1 MIKLKDI
8 ITEAKWSDRKWGDP
22 LPTLEDYM
30 VEFTKNLKP
39 KGGGKE
45 VTFTNQDNYDKA
57 KKSGKYVEPE
67 DGGEKEEPSGKLGAG
82 DFERE
87 TEPERGE
94 EPKAKRSDRYKD
106 VDTSW
111 QDDPDAVAA
120 QGQQGM
126 QPGQAEPTE
135 PKGGTAKEI
144 TKDMKSIASSGGNN
158 VLLAK
163 GTADH
168 IARHNKPGEGSV
180 FSDDISMDDVQN
192 AISEIPEEF
201 YEKGGGVHTTTV
213 PNAGYNLVQKA
224 SDIKKDHPNAKKIM
238 VKKQVGY
245 DRDKKEPIMKEV
257 PAYIIDDDKEKF
269 KTDQLS
275 VVVRPS
281 NPDFMDDEVK
291 NNSDVKKDLD
301 GKKSHS
307 VLTSFPGDPDVPT
320 ADKWEESGHAII
332 IPNGGKDADKTNW
345 VEEPDTGGGDLTT
358 QIAKAEKEYKSA
370 SQAAMAMGQYSQSGD
385 PRYDDAADDA
395 LKKLKALK
403 AKKDG
408 KKESITINGKQYK
421 RISESVEPKVFDP
434 HKEAKKQLGDLYTR
448 MKGK

>member
-1 MIKLKDI
+1 
-8 ITEAKWSDRKWGDP
+8 
-22 LPTLEDYM
+22 
-30 VEFTKNLKP
+30 
-39 KGGGKE
+39 
-45 VTFTNQDNYDKA
+45 
-57 KKSGKYVEPE
+57 
-67 DGGEKEEPSGKLGAG
+67 
-82 DFERE
+82 
-87 TEPERGE
+87 
-94 EPKAKRSDRYKD
+94 
-106 VDTSW
+106 
-111 QDDPDAVAA
+111 
-120 QGQQGM
+120 
-126 QPGQAEPTE
+126 
-135 PKGGTAKEI
+135 
-144 TKDMKSIASSGGNN
+144 
-158 VLLAK
+158 
-163 GTADH
+163 
-168 IARHNKPGEGSV
+168 
-180 FSDDISMDDVQN
+180 
-192 AISEIPEEF
+192 
-201 YEKGGGVHTTTV
+201 
-213 PNAGYNLVQKA
+213 
-224 SDIKKDHPNAKKIM
+224 M

-281 NPDFMDDEVK
+281 NPDFMDDDVK
-291 NNSDVKKDLD
+291 NNSHVKKDLD

-421 RISESVEPKVFDP
+421 RISESVEPIVFDT
-434 HKEAKKQLGDLYTR
+434 HKEAKKQLGGLYYR
-448 MKGK
+448 MIGK

>member
-135 PKGGTAKEI
+135 PKGGTC
-144 TKDMKSIASSGGNN
+144 
-158 VLLAK
+158 L
-163 GTADH
+163 
-168 IARHNKPGEGSV
+168 
-180 FSDDISMDDVQN
+180 
-192 AISEIPEEF
+192 
-201 YEKGGGVHTTTV
+201 
-213 PNAGYNLVQKA
+213 
-224 SDIKKDHPNAKKIM
+224 
-238 VKKQVGY
+238 
-245 DRDKKEPIMKEV
+245 
-257 PAYIIDDDKEKF
+257 
-269 KTDQLS
+269 
-275 VVVRPS
+275 
-281 NPDFMDDEVK
+281 
-291 NNSDVKKDLD
+291 
-301 GKKSHS
+301 
-307 VLTSFPGDPDVPT
+307 
-320 ADKWEESGHAII
+320 
-332 IPNGGKDADKTNW
+332 
-345 VEEPDTGGGDLTT
+345 
-358 QIAKAEKEYKSA
+358 
-370 SQAAMAMGQYSQSGD
+370 
-385 PRYDDAADDA
+385 
-395 LKKLKALK
+395 
-403 AKKDG
+403 
-408 KKESITINGKQYK
+408 
-421 RISESVEPKVFDP
+421 
-434 HKEAKKQLGDLYTR
+434 LYTSPSPRDRTRSR
-448 MKGK
+448 MPSSA